1 MTVLGFAPYKNAKG
15 QPLKTAYILIDFE
28 NVQPD
33 KIGAVDTRAFKIKVF
48 VGAKQSRMS
57 TDIVT
62 GLQSYAPE
70 YIRIEGSGRNA
81 LDMHIAYYIG
91 RLSIEEPG
99 CEFHIVS
106 KDTDY
111 DPLIAHLK
119 KEFNISCQRWSA
131 FSAIPHIRGAAS
143 KAAPVAR
150 QAAKPR
156 ALPKATAKAAPAASN
171 SVDVVVENLVKRA
184 RARPSTLK
192 ALSSTIKSHFRGVG
206 MTDAEVDAI
215 VDDLKARGLIAVKD
229 GKVTYQLTQG

>member
-1 MTVLGFAPYKNAKG
+1 MKAS
-15 QPLKTAYILIDFE
+15 YILIDFE

-33 KIGAVDTRAFKIKVF
+33 KIGTLDTRAFKIKVF

-119 KEFNISCQRWSA
+119 KEFGISCQRWSA
-131 FSAIPHIRGAAS
+131 FSAIPHIRGSAP

-150 QAAKPR
+150 QAAKPKP
-156 ALPKATAKAAPAASN
+156 APKVVAKAAPTAPSR
-171 SVDVVVENLVKRA
+171 VDVVVDNLVKRA

-192 ALSSTIKSHFRGVG
+192 ALTSTIKSHFRGVG
-206 MTDAEVDAI
+206 MTDSEVDAV
-215 VDDLKARGLIAVKD
+215 VDDLKTRGLIAVKD
-229 GKVTYQLTQG
+229 GKVTYQL